1 MQGVQDK
8 CIRWR
13 YCLALLTLLLLPHSS
28 FSQIAGLNT
37 LTLLDLGSGARASGL
52 GFDYLVLPEGDL
64 SVAMD
69 NPSMLCLWGDEGRDP
84 NYYLPGRQASLSY
97 VSLFDG
103 SAMGTLAYSTDFGG
117 RISPMLFAFRF
128 NNYGSFD
135 GYDEEEI
142 STGTF
147 HAADYALSAGY
158 SIPVARG
165 LSDGDQLNLGVMATA
180 ILSQYEQ
187 YRAFAVSFD
196 LMLSYFRPSR
206 GFAATLA
213 ARNIG
218 AQLSTFDGT
227 GESLPF
233 ELSAEMSYKLS
244 KAPFRFFFGA
254 NELQRWNLRYEDP
267 LNPTTETDPFTG
279 EVTKEG
285 WLEGFADNL
294 LRHAQVGVEI
304 SIGKALFA
312 RVGYSYRQSAEMRGL
327 EGLNMSGFSFGFGI
341 HTKRFDFAYARRN
354 YHLSQAPDFFTLSY
368 RF

>member
-1 MQGVQDK
+1 MRMKNG
-8 CIRWR
+8 
-13 YCLALLTLLLLPHSS
+13 LARLVCVSLILHFSFFTFHSAS
-28 FSQIAGLNT
+28 AQIAGMNT

-52 GFDYLVLPEGDL
+52 GFDYLVLPDGDI
-64 SVAMD
+64 SVAID
-69 NPSMLCLWGDEGRDP
+69 NASMLGLWDDSQ
-84 NYYLPGRQASLSY
+84 NQYFMAGRQASLSY
-97 VSLFDG
+97 VSLFSG
-103 SAMGTLAYSTDFGG
+103 SSMGALAYTTDFGG

-128 NNYGSFD
+128 NNYGSFE

-142 STGTF
+142 STGDF
-147 HAADYALSAGY
+147 HAADYALSAGW

-165 LSDGDQLNLGVMATA
+165 LSDNDQLHFGVMATSV
-180 ILSQYEQ
+180 LSQYDQ
-187 YRAFAVSFD
+187 YRAFALSFD
-196 LMLSYFRPSR
+196 LMLSYFRPSK

-218 AQLSTFDGT
+218 AQLFTFDGT

-233 ELSAEMSYKLS
+233 ELSAEVSYKLT
-244 KAPFRFFFGA
+244 KAPFRFFFAA

-267 LNPTTETDPFTG
+267 LSPTTETDPFTG

-285 WLEGFADNL
+285 WLEGFVDNL

-304 SIGKALFA
+304 NIGKAIFA

-327 EGLNMSGFSFGFGI
+327 EGLNMSGFSFGIGI

>member
-1 MQGVQDK
+1 MFLNFQ
-8 CIRWR
+8 
-13 YCLALLTLLLLPHSS
+13 
-28 FSQIAGLNT
+28 FSIFNSLHAQIAGMNT
-37 LTLLDLGSGARASGL
+37 LTLLDLGSSARASGF
-52 GFDYLVLPEGDL
+52 GFDYLVLPEGDI
-64 SVAMD
+64 SVALD
-69 NPSMLCLWGDEGRDP
+69 NPSMLCLWDESQQR
-84 NYYLPGRQASLSY
+84 YYQSGRQALLNY
-97 VSLFDG
+97 TSLFRG
-103 SAMGTLAYSTDFGG
+103 SSMGTLAYTTDFGG

-147 HAADYALSAGY
+147 HAADYALSAGW
-158 SIPVARG
+158 SLPVARG
-165 LSDGDQLNLGVMATA
+165 LLDGDQLNFGVMATSV
-180 ILSQYEQ
+180 LSQYEQ
-187 YRAFAVSFD
+187 YRAFALSFD
-196 LMLSYFRPSR
+196 LMLSYFRPSH

-218 AQLSTFDGT
+218 AQLFTFDGT

-233 ELSAEMSYKLS
+233 ELSAEVSYKLT
-244 KAPFRFFFGA
+244 KAPFRFFFAA

-267 LNPTTETDPFTG
+267 LSPTTETDPFTG

-304 SIGKALFA
+304 NIGKALFA

-327 EGLNMSGFSFGFGI
+327 EGLNMSGFSFGIGI